1 VPTEQ
6 CLGLDEEKPP
16 ASARKEPTRP
26 GEKRQVT
33 GPQRWASHPTTQ
45 DCHLVAK
52 HDDFDAQLAIVTPK
66 EPDQPENPDE
76 REVQKGQRTSPSLVT
91 KPIPTKVQVNPP
103 G

>member
-1 VPTEQ
+1 
-6 CLGLDEEKPP
+6 
-16 ASARKEPTRP
+16 
-26 GEKRQVT
+26 
-33 GPQRWASHPTTQ
+33 
-45 DCHLVAK
+45 VAK